1 MIEGMVAQ
9 VRSFN
14 RTVTERVGALD
25 EQYLGCGRSL
35 GEARLLWEVGAGD
48 GIEVRELRRRLQID
62 SGYASR
68 LLRSLEA
75 QGLVEVHEGIGD
87 RRVRHARLTAPG
99 RAQRAELERLS
110 DGLALATLEPLDDG
124 QRARLV
130 SAMAEVE
137 RLLLA
142 SSITI
147 TADDSGGEDAQW
159 CLEQYF
165 AELTARFRRPAVLPR
180 SVEAESRRLT
190 PPHGLTLVAR
200 RGAQPVGCGSLK
212 FHADAPPDIKRMWVS
227 PDARGLGLGRRL
239 LRALEQRASE
249 AGATVIRLETNAAL
263 VEAIRMYRAAGYVEV
278 EAFNDEPNADHWFEK
293 QLP

>member
-25 EQYLGCGRSL
+25 EQYLGRGRSL
-35 GEARLLWEVGAGD
+35 GEARLLWEAGAGD
-48 GIEVRELRRRLQID
+48 GVELRELRRRLQID

-75 QGLVEVHEGIGD
+75 QGLVDVREGTGD
-87 RRVRHARLTAPG
+87 RRVRDVRLTAAG
-99 RAQRAELERLS
+99 RAERAELDRLS
-110 DGLALATLEPLDDG
+110 DGLASAMLEPLDDG

-130 SAMAEVE
+130 TAMAEVE
-137 RLLLA
+137 RLLVA

-147 TADDSGGEDAQW
+147 TPDDSGGEDAQW

-165 AELTARFRRPAVLPR
+165 AELATRFRRPPVLPA
-180 SVEAESRRLT
+180 SVAAESGRLT
-190 PPHGLTLVAR
+190 PPDGLTLVAR
-200 RGAQPVGCGSLK
+200 RGAVPLGCGSLK
-212 FHADAPPDIKRMWVS
+212 FHPDAPPDIKRMWVS

-239 LRALEQRASE
+239 LRALEQRAQE
-249 AGATVIRLETNAAL
+249 AGATAIRLETNAAL
-263 VEAIRMYRAAGYVEV
+263 VEAIHMYRAAGYAEV

>member
-1 MIEGMVAQ
+1 MIGEMVAR

-25 EQYLGCGRSL
+25 EHYLGCGRSL
-35 GEARLLWEVGAGD
+35 GEARFLWDIGAGD

-68 LLRSLEA
+68 LLRSLES
-75 QGLVEVHEGIGD
+75 QGLVEVHEGAGD
-87 RRVRHARLTAPG
+87 RRVRHVRLTASG
-99 RAQRAELERLS
+99 RSERAELDRLS
-110 DGLALATLEPLDDG
+110 DGLALSTLEPLDDD
-124 QRARLV
+124 QRTRLV

-142 SSITI
+142 SAITI

-165 AELTARFRRPAVLPR
+165 AELTARFTRAPVLPG
-180 SVEAESRRLT
+180 SVAAESRQLT
-190 PPHGLTLVAR
+190 PPAGLTLVAR
-200 RGAQPVGCGSLK
+200 RGTEPVACGSLK

-227 PDARGLGLGRRL
+227 PAARGIGLGRRL
-239 LRALEQRASE
+239 LRTLEQHASE
-249 AGATVIRLETNAAL
+249 AGATVVRLETNAAL
-263 VEAIRMYRAAGYVEV
+263 TEAIGMYRAAGYAEV
-278 EAFNDEPNADHWFEK
+278 APFNDEPNADHWFEK
-293 QLP
+293 PLA

>member
-1 MIEGMVAQ
+1 MDEGMVAQ

-35 GEARLLWEVGAGD
+35 GEARLLWEIGARD
-48 GIEVRELRRRLQID
+48 RVEVRELRRRLQID

-75 QGLVEVHEGIGD
+75 QALVEVREGIGD
-87 RRVRHARLTAPG
+87 RRVRHARLTAAG
-99 RAQRAELERLS
+99 RSERAELDRLS
-110 DGLALATLEPLDDG
+110 DGLALSTLEPLDDG

-130 SAMAEVE
+130 TAMAEVE

-142 SSITI
+142 SSIAI
-147 TADDSGGEDAQW
+147 TPDDSGGVDAQW

-165 AELTARFRRPAVLPR
+165 AELTRRFRRPAVLPA
-180 SVEAESRRLT
+180 SVAAESRRLT
-190 PPHGLTLVAR
+190 PPDGLTLVAR
-200 RGAQPVGCGSLK
+200 RGAAPVGCGSLK
-212 FHADAPPDIKRMWVS
+212 FHAGAPPDIKRMWVA
-227 PDARGLGLGRRL
+227 PEARGLGLGRRL
-239 LRALEQRASE
+239 LRTLEQRASE
-249 AGATVIRLETNAAL
+249 TGATAIRLETNAAL
-263 VEAIRMYRAAGYVEV
+263 VEAIAMYRAAGYVEV

-293 QLP
+293 RLA